1 MTYLQGLTAAL
12 AVLSLSLVVLPDVGG
27 AAFSAL
33 IYQQRDL
40 PAEFSAGA
48 REYVQL
54 TNAVL
59 GAVMAGWFTMMFLL
73 SRLIGT
79 VPRAWEALVLGLAV
93 WFVPDTVYSLASG
106 FWQNAVL
113 NTVILT
119 LFAPALLATRPR
131 VTSAPASSA
140 RPA

>member
-12 AVLSLSLVVLPDVGG
+12 AVLSLSLVVLPDAGS

-40 PAEFSAGA
+40 PAEFSPAA

-54 TNAVL
+54 THAVL
-59 GAVMAGWFTMMFLL
+59 GAVMAGWFTMMLLL
-73 SRLIGT
+73 SLLLGT
-79 VPRAWEALVLGLAV
+79 VARAWDALVLGLAV
-93 WFVPDTVYSLASG
+93 WFVPDTAYSLASG